1 MPVMNSQKLC
11 IWKKRRASEMIENR
25 IPKVVKIEIIAELAE
40 ELDVING
47 EMDKMAK
54 MREFNDD
61 PGAFDRIL
69 RSRVER
75 KETGS

>member
-1 MPVMNSQKLC
+1 MA
-11 IWKKRRASEMIENR
+11 RRVSTELIDRQGSELQRIEYTPGR
-25 IPKVVKIEIIAELAE
+25 SAELAE

-47 EMDKMAK
+47 EMLEMAK

-75 KETGS
+75 RETGS

>member
-1 MPVMNSQKLC
+1 MA
-11 IWKKRRASEMIENR
+11 RRVSTELIDRQGSELQRIEYTPGR
-25 IPKVVKIEIIAELAE
+25 SAELAE

-47 EMDKMAK
+47 EMYEMAK
-54 MREFNDD
+54 IREFNDD
-61 PGAFDRIL
+61 PGAFDRLL